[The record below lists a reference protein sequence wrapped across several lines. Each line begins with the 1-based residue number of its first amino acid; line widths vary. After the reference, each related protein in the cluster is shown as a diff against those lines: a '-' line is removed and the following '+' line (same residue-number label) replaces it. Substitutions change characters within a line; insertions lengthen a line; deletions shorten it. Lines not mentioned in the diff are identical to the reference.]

1 MSVDKTFQE
10 WKDQFSYSWK
20 DKRIKEINEMGYP
33 CDDAHPRFE
42 EVMAIYESKEKSYE
56 EFIVKYLN
64 ENKSDIKNNFNNN
77 NEV

>member
-1 MSVDKTFQE
+1 
-10 WKDQFSYSWK
+10 
-20 DKRIKEINEMGYP
+20 MGYP